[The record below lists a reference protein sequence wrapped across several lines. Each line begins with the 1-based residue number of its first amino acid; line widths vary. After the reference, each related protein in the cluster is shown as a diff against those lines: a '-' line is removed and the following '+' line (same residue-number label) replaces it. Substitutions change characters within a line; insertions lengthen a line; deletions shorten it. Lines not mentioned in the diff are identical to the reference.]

1 MIIDWER
8 ELLDALEEYADGVQ
22 EGVNEAVKDVAKE
35 TVKTLKTKSP
45 KRTGNY
51 RKGWAVKNTSEKAT
65 ETVVTVYN
73 RTDYQ
78 LTHLLE
84 KGHGGPAPAPA
95 HPHIA
100 AAEAAAANSLE
111 EKVRIVIRKGK

>member
-1 MIIDWER
+1 MNDWASD
-8 ELLDALEEYADGVQ
+8 LIAALEEYADGVQ
-22 EGVNEAVKDVAKE
+22 EGVNEAVTTVGKE
-35 TVKTLKTKSP
+35 TAKSLKRTSP
-45 KRTGNY
+45 KRTGDY
-51 RKGWAVKNTSEKAT
+51 RKGWSVKNTSDRAT
-65 ETVVTVYN
+65 EKVVTVYN

-100 AAEAAAANSLE
+100 AAEAEAAQSLE
-111 EKVRIVIRKGK
+111 EKVRIVIGKGK

>member
-1 MIIDWER
+1 MNDWAS
-8 ELLDALEEYADGVQ
+8 ELADALEEYAEGVQ
-22 EGVNEAVKDVAKE
+22 EGVNEAVKSVGKE
-35 TVKTLKTKSP
+35 TAKSLKTKSP
-45 KRTGNY
+45 KRTGDY
-51 RKGWAVKNTSEKAT
+51 RKGWSVKDTSTKAT

-84 KGHGGPAPAPA
+84 EGHGGPAPAPA

-100 AAEAAAANSLE
+100 AAEQAAAQSLE
-111 EKVRIVIRKGK
+111 EKVRIVIGKGK

>member
-1 MIIDWER
+1 MNDWIAD
-8 ELLDALEEYADGVQ
+8 LTDALSEYADGVQ
-22 EGVNEAVKDVAKE
+22 ESVNEAVKDVAKE
-35 TVKTLKTKSP
+35 TTKKLKTTSP
-45 KRTGNY
+45 KRTGDY
-51 RKGWAVKNTSEKAT
+51 RKGWSVKNTSSKAT

-84 KGHGGPAPAPA
+84 HGHGGRAPAPA

-100 AAEAAAANSLE
+100 AAEQAAAQSLE
-111 EKVRIVIRKGK
+111 EKVRIVIGKGK

>member
-1 MIIDWER
+1 MNDWIAD
-8 ELLDALEEYADGVQ
+8 LTDALSEYADGVQ

-35 TVKTLKTKSP
+35 TTKKLKTTSP
-45 KRTGNY
+45 KRTGEY
-51 RKGWAVKNTSEKAT
+51 RKGWSVKNTSSKAT

-84 KGHGGPAPAPA
+84 HGHGGRAPAPA

-100 AAEAAAANSLE
+100 AAEQAAAQSLE
-111 EKVRIVIRKGK
+111 EKVRIVIGKGK